1 MLDREQN
8 GSYNRPAPFEGR
20 TRSITAPT
28 FGVLDLR
35 GGGILRVLPLGG
47 AEPSSRSRNVVWF
60 VGPTRVAVALGD
72 SRLVVLDVLTGVKV
86 LTIGNTGAITTG
98 LVECSID
105 MRKKAAAFKRAYAMR
120 F

>member
-1 MLDREQN
+1 MRGFAFDGDVAVVVYRAE
-8 GSYNRPAPFEGR
+8 YR
-20 TRSITAPT
+20 T
-28 FGVLDLR
+28 VLNCLDLR

-60 VGPTRVAVALGD
+60 VGPTRVAVALRD
-72 SRLVVLDVLTGVKV
+72 DLVLKDVVTGETVLSVSG
-86 LTIGNTGAITTG
+86 IGTITTG
-98 LVECSID
+98 LVECRVD